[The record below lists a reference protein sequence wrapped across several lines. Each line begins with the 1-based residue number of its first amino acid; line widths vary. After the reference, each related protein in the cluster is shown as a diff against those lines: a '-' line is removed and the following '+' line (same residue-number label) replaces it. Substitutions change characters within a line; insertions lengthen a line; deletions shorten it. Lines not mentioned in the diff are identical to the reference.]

1 MPHGIQ
7 PSNFQD
13 AVRNQIALWEESRE
27 LVDRVGDKVYR
38 GTSTPLIITDE
49 TIGGHVYNKIKTE
62 RERRG
67 LKKKHPRVEQVAQIN
82 STTQSAILSE
92 TYDSA
97 HEQWEDLALH
107 GSGIFGGMHP
117 VMKRDDAEI
126 FIYGTADLITFLENR
141 PVHVLQL
148 RGTKPE
154 YIARDEPFSNMI
166 VAPWM
171 TCWILDRGGFD
182 VDDLSFTVLRYD
194 RVGMDVDRATLLAQ
208 LQHLISSHSNP
219 FSDGRIER
227 AINGSRT
234 NENSLPDFAKDTFD
248 YERGFEYDGTQFY
261 QLKNESLDIIRKDDF
276 LDEQAAG
283 A

>member
-1 MPHGIQ
+1 MSHSNL
-7 PSNFQD
+7 PSSFSN
-13 AVRNQIALWEESRE
+13 AVRSQIDLWEESRE
-27 LVDRVGDKVYR
+27 LVSSVGDDIYR
-38 GTSTPLIITDE
+38 GTSPPLIITDE
-49 TIGGHVYNKIKTE
+49 TIGGHVYDEVKTE

-67 LKKKHPRVEQVAQIN
+67 LRDKHPRVEQVAQIN
-82 STTQSAILSE
+82 STTRSAISSE

-97 HEQWEDLALH
+97 QDQWEDLACD
-107 GSGIFGGMHP
+107 GSGTFGGMHP
-117 VMKRDDAEI
+117 VMKREDAEI
-126 FIYGTADLITFLENR
+126 FIYGTADLISFSGNR

-148 RGTKPE
+148 RGTKQQ
-154 YIARDEPFSNMI
+154 YVTRDEPFPNML

-219 FSDGRIER
+219 FSDGRIKR

-234 NENSLPDFAKDTFD
+234 DENSLPDFAKDTFD

-261 QLKNESLDIIRKDDF
+261 QRKNESLDIIRKHDF